1 MHATVVEAH
10 ETVEQFVFEQGGV
23 HAELVIPMIFD
34 AVHDKPH
41 RCGRIPAVGLYRNE
55 IRPKIPFARMI
66 VQSMGEINEFP
77 IFHHVLLAFSMNSRR
92 YGSSMSMGWL
102 AKTMPPSWMGNGGV
116 RLVLCS
122 LAYFALPA
130 LCFANRMGSA
140 LMWQLRQ
147 RGPLH
152 IWLRGRMRP
161 QSMHSVDVVL

>member
-1 MHATVVEAH
+1 
-10 ETVEQFVFEQGGV
+10 
-23 HAELVIPMIFD
+23 
-34 AVHDKPH
+34 
-41 RCGRIPAVGLYRNE
+41 
-55 IRPKIPFARMI
+55 MI
-66 VQSMGEINEFP
+66 VQPTGEINEFP

-92 YGSSMSMGWL
+92 YGSSMSMGWP

-140 LMWQLRQ
+140 LIWQLRQ

-152 IWLRGRMRP
+152 IWLRGRIRP
-161 QSMHSVDVVL
+161 QSMHLVGVVL